1 VDQNP
6 PSISGGRGRPTAAG
20 SVSLLLG
27 AVAAVAMVVGAIL
40 RWTGVSLELRRFAFG
55 QSASGFRLPDG
66 RVVLG
71 LGVALLALELVAWA
85 AHPIALRMHAAV
97 AALFSG
103 MVVGAIAIANLST
116 TAQVPNLPGANAG
129 AVGGR
134 IARLLQGGLSVSK
147 GPGLWVALAGG
158 VLAVVAG
165 AMDLITVS
173 GRPVPAFEPEPP
185 APPTPTP
192 PPPTIELERPAPPPE
207 PA

>member
-1 VDQNP
+1 MDPNP
-6 PSISGGRGRPTAAG
+6 PPRSRVAARPPGAG

-27 AVAAVAMVVGAIL
+27 AVAGAAMVVGAIL
-40 RWTGVSLELRRFAFG
+40 QWTKVSLELRRFAFG

-71 LGVALLALELVAWA
+71 LGVALLALDMVAWV

-103 MVVGAIAIANLST
+103 MVVGAVAIANLST
-116 TAQVPNLPGANAG
+116 SVQVPNVPGANAG
-129 AVGGR
+129 GVGGR
-134 IARLLQGGLSVSK
+134 IAQLLQGGLSVSK

-165 AMDLITVS
+165 AMDLITLS
-173 GRPVPAFEPEPP
+173 GRPVPAFEPEP
-185 APPTPTP
+185 TP
-192 PPPTIELERPAPPPE
+192 PPPAAPPTVELGPPVPPAE

>member
-1 VDQNP
+1 MDPNP
-6 PSISGGRGRPTAAG
+6 PPRSRVAARPAGMG

-27 AVAAVAMVVGAIL
+27 AVAGVTMVVGAIL
-40 RWTGVSLELRRFAFG
+40 RWTKVSVELRRFALG
-55 QSASGFRLPDG
+55 ESASGFRLPDG

-85 AHPIALRMHAAV
+85 GHPIALRMHAAV

-103 MVVGAIAIANLST
+103 MVAGAIAIANLS
-116 TAQVPNLPGANAG
+116 ASVQIPNLPGANAG
-129 AVGGR
+129 AAGGR
-134 IARLLQGGLSVSK
+134 IARLLQSGLSVSK

-173 GRPVPAFEPEPP
+173 GRPLPSFEPEPTAP
-185 APPTPTP
+185 PPAAPPTV
-192 PPPTIELERPAPPPE
+192 ELEPPVPPPE

>member
-1 VDQNP
+1 MDPNP
-6 PSISGGRGRPTAAG
+6 PPRSGVAARPTGVG

-27 AVAAVAMVVGAIL
+27 ALAGVAMVIGAIL
-40 RWTGVSLELRRFAFG
+40 QWTKVSVELRRFALG
-55 QSASGFRLPDG
+55 ESASGFRLPDG

-71 LGVALLALELVAWA
+71 LGVALLALELLALA
-85 AHPIALRMHAAV
+85 AHPIALRIHAAV

-116 TAQVPNLPGANAG
+116 STQLPNLPGANAG
-129 AVGGR
+129 GAGGR

-147 GPGLWVALAGG
+147 GPGMWVALAGG

-173 GRPVPAFEPEPP
+173 GRPVPAFEPEP
-185 APPTPTP
+185 A
-192 PPPTIELERPAPPPE
+192 APPPAVPPTVELEPPILPAE

>member
-1 VDQNP
+1 VDPNP
-6 PSISGGRGRPTAAG
+6 PQRSGVGARPAGMG

-27 AVAAVAMVVGAIL
+27 AVAGVAMAVGAIL
-40 RWTGVSLELRRFAFG
+40 QWTSVSLDLRRFAFG

-71 LGVALLALELVAWA
+71 LGVALLSLDLLAWA

-116 TAQVPNLPGANAG
+116 SAQVPNLPGANAG
-129 AVGGR
+129 GAGGR

-173 GRPVPAFEPEPP
+173 GRPVPAFESEPP
-185 APPTPTP
+185 APPPAA
-192 PPPTIELERPAPPPE
+192 PPTVELEPPVPPSE